1 MKRRIIVILSLILC
15 FMLSCDEKT
24 LDKVFIQGGMDAS
37 SPKVVVAVDPDRVEA
52 FERGDVTSIK
62 KEAEA
67 TSLKTYEE
75 KETSVSDEASNNVVD
90 TLMEIENLPS
100 YSVSDIKAYIDT
112 LFSNEKAEVL
122 GSVEKVKEEVLLSL
136 GEVESTLYERIDE
149 LESELIS
156 SNETST
162 SSLEEEKSEIESIK
176 DLFDSTV
183 DGTEKEIAALYSYID
198 SELSSLIEKAK
209 NEIVEK
215 VEEKNQALS
224 VDTSSAA
231 SYEENDMKAYVD
243 SIIGEE
249 KESIV
254 SYINSLVEEKSSKLI
269 SKLES
274 KLRSIL
280 NEGTND
286 NGKNVNVYLTLPNYI
301 EEETIEVE
309 VEEVVEEPTLVNG
322 LLFKKTESGYEV
334 VGYEEGI
341 TSLVIPSAIDGV
353 PVTSIADKAFRDSE
367 ISGDVVLPKTI
378 ESIGDEAFMNSV
390 YLDGKIYLPSSLK
403 TIGTRAFYNCNKI
416 EGDLIIPDSVESIGD
431 EAFALC
437 LKLGKSVYGGKG
449 LMTVGQDVFLTSGIR
464 KSHLPPAISKKLGF

>member
-286 NGKNVNVYLTLPNYI
+286 NEKNVNVYLTLPNYI

-309 VEEVVEEPTLVNG
+309 VE
-322 LLFKKTESGYEV
+322 
-334 VGYEEGI
+334 
-341 TSLVIPSAIDGV
+341 
-353 PVTSIADKAFRDSE
+353 
-367 ISGDVVLPKTI
+367 
-378 ESIGDEAFMNSV
+378 
-390 YLDGKIYLPSSLK
+390 
-403 TIGTRAFYNCNKI
+403 
-416 EGDLIIPDSVESIGD
+416 
-431 EAFALC
+431 
-437 LKLGKSVYGGKG
+437 
-449 LMTVGQDVFLTSGIR
+449 
-464 KSHLPPAISKKLGF
+464 

>member
-1 MKRRIIVILSLILC
+1 
-15 FMLSCDEKT
+15 MLSCDEKT

-67 TSLKTYEE
+67 TSSKTYEE

-100 YSVSDIKAYIDT
+100 YSGSDIKAYIDT
-112 LFSNEKAEVL
+112 LISNEKAEVL

-156 SNETST
+156 SNETLT

-183 DGTEKEIAALYSYID
+183 DGAEKEIAAIYSYID
-198 SELSSLIEKAK
+198 SELPSLFEKAK

-215 VEEKNQALS
+215 AEENNQALS

-243 SIIGEE
+243 SIIKEE

-254 SYINSLVEEKSSKLI
+254 SYINSLVEEKSSKHI
-269 SKLES
+269 SELES
-274 KLRSIL
+274 NQRSIL

-286 NGKNVNVYLTLPNYI
+286 NENNVNAYLMVPNYI
-301 EEETIEVE
+301 EEEIIDVK
-309 VEEVVEEPTLVNG
+309 VEEVVEKPTLVNG
-322 LLFKKTESGYEV
+322 LLFKRIESGYEV

-341 TSLVIPSAIDGV
+341 TSLVIPSAIEGV
-353 PVTSIADKAFRDSE
+353 PVTSIADKAFRNSE

-403 TIGTRAFYNCNKI
+403 TIGERAFYSCNEI

-431 EAFALC
+431 EAFAYC
-437 LKLGKSVYGGKG
+437 FKLGKGVYGGKG
-449 LMTVGQDVFLTSGIR
+449 LKNIGHDVFLSSGIK
-464 KSHLPPAISKKLGF
+464 KSYLPPAVSKKLGL

>member
-52 FERGDVTSIK
+52 FERGDITSIK

-67 TSLKTYEE
+67 TSSKTYEE

-100 YSVSDIKAYIDT
+100 YSGSDIKSYIDT

-136 GEVESTLYERIDE
+136 GEEESTLYERIDE

-156 SNETST
+156 SKETLT

-183 DGTEKEIAALYSYID
+183 DGAEKEIAALYSYID
-198 SELSSLIEKAK
+198 SELSSLFEKAK
-209 NEIVEK
+209 NEIAEK

-224 VDTSSAA
+224 VDTSSAD

-254 SYINSLVEEKSSKLI
+254 SYINSLVEEKSSKPI
-269 SKLES
+269 SELES
-274 KLRSIL
+274 NLRSIL

-286 NGKNVNVYLTLPNYI
+286 NEKNVNLYLMVPNYI
-301 EEETIEVE
+301 EEEIIEVK
-309 VEEVVEEPTLVNG
+309 VEVVEEPTLVNG

-334 VGYEEGI
+334 IGYEEGI
-341 TSLVIPSAIDGV
+341 TSLVIPSAIKGV

-403 TIGTRAFYNCNKI
+403 TIGERAFYSCKEI
-416 EGDLIIPDSVESIGD
+416 EGDLIIPDSVKSIGD
-431 EAFALC
+431 EAFAYC
-437 LKLGKSVYGGKG
+437 LKLGKGVYGGKG
-449 LMTVGQDVFLTSGIR
+449 LITIGKDVFMFSGIK
-464 KSHLPPAISKKLGF
+464 KSYLPPNISKIMGF

>member
-1 MKRRIIVILSLILC
+1 
-15 FMLSCDEKT
+15 MLSCDEKT

-37 SPKVVVAVDPDRVEA
+37 SPKVVVAVDPDRVET
-52 FERGDVTSIK
+52 FEKGEITSIK

-67 TSLKTYEE
+67 TSSKTYEE

-100 YSVSDIKAYIDT
+100 YSGSDIKAYIDT
-112 LFSNEKAEVL
+112 LISNEKAEVL

-156 SNETST
+156 SNETLT

-183 DGTEKEIAALYSYID
+183 DGTEKEIAAIYSYID
-198 SELSSLIEKAK
+198 SELPSLFEKAK

-215 VEEKNQALS
+215 VEENNQALS
-224 VDTSSAA
+224 VDTSSVD
-231 SYEENDMKAYVD
+231 SSEENDMKAYVD
-243 SIIGEE
+243 SIIKEE

-254 SYINSLVEEKSSKLI
+254 SYINSLVEEKSSKHI
-269 SKLES
+269 SELES
-274 KLRSIL
+274 NQRSIL

-286 NGKNVNVYLTLPNYI
+286 NENNVNAYLMVPNYI
-301 EEETIEVE
+301 EEEIIDVK
-309 VEEVVEEPTLVNG
+309 VEEVVEKPTLVNG
-322 LLFKKTESGYEV
+322 LLFKRIESGYEV

-341 TSLVIPSAIDGV
+341 TSLVIPSAIEGV
-353 PVTSIADKAFRDSE
+353 PVTSIADKAFRNSE

-403 TIGTRAFYNCNKI
+403 TIGERAFYSCNGI

-431 EAFALC
+431 EAFAYC
-437 LKLGKSVYGGKG
+437 FKLGKGVYGGKG
-449 LMTVGQDVFLTSGIR
+449 LKNIGHDVFLSSGIK
-464 KSHLPPAISKKLGF
+464 KSYLPPAVSKKLGL